1 MASVGFGT
9 TVAPAPA
16 AASPS
21 VTAGRRLMSLRP
33 SSARVAR
40 PSATKSGVA
49 AAATQE
55 KGLFETIFG
64 ALYKEEQLLETDPVL
79 NKVEGKATKAAGAKT
94 KKATGDGEGGGFS
107 FGGPFFKEE

>member
-9 TVAPAPA
+9 TFAPA
-16 AASPS
+16 AVASPS
-21 VTAGRRLMSLRP
+21 VTAGRGLMSLRP

-40 PSATKSGVA
+40 PSATKSVA
-49 AAATQE
+49 AATTEE

-79 NKVEGKATKAAGAKT
+79 NKVEGKATKAAGAEAN
-94 KKATGDGEGGGFS
+94 KAAGDVGGGGGFS
-107 FGGPFFKEE
+107 FGGLFSKKE